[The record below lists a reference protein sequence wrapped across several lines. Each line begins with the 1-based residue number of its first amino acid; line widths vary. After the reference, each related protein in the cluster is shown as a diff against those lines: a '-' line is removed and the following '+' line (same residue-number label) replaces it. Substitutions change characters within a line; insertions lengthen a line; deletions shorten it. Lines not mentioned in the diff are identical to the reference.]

1 MMKVKKL
8 TCEELAA
15 ASAAPEERKSEEKA
29 IANETEQEC
38 HWIPRDI
45 QELKT
50 NEKAGPV
57 KAVVLRT
64 REEKC
69 KLEVSLG
76 PASIKLL

>member
-29 IANETEQEC
+29 ILNETEQEC
-38 HWIPRDI
+38 HWIPQDI
-45 QELKT
+45 KELKT
-50 NEKAGPV
+50 NEKAAPV
-57 KAVVLRT
+57 KAEVVRR

-69 KLEVSLG
+69 KFEVSLV
-76 PASIKLL
+76 PASIKLV